1 MSCSANDNDNDI
13 DIEKLKDK
21 LAGEAYGPSDEG
33 SVTKAIEQNDYDDKH
48 DSSSDS
54 DNIESGNDNAA
65 ELVSKIPNK
74 DYTEFV
80 IKVVKKTVKQEDALV
95 RQIFYTGLSAYTNDP
110 INLGIVAP
118 TSEGKTYPVI
128 ETLKPFPKE
137 DVWLIGSMST
147 KLLVRQ
153 KGALVDENNEPLKP
167 QIREVKLNLEYTK
180 DKKEQQ
186 ELKEKLQ
193 ELYENARILIDLRGK
208 ILVFLEPPQHELW
221 NLLKPILSHDSEEIE
236 FPYVDKTDRG
246 MEPKRVIVKGWPA
259 CIFCSARDE
268 SNWPVWPEIQ
278 SRFLITSPN
287 MNSTKYYESNILI
300 SQRKGLPSLVQ
311 QRIVISDEEIQL
323 AKNCIVHLKEEIKK
337 FMTSSSTITLSMK
350 KSGNNNN
357 NNPVWIPYGQI
368 LAEILPSEKGTDT
381 RTTKRIFSLLQII
394 PLAKAHLRHKL
405 IFGPETLVIAALE
418 DLKEVLH
425 ITQNISGMPA
435 YKLKFFKEI
444 FLPLYRLKLCPD
456 KEVVEGSDNFGRQE
470 NRIAVTTK
478 ELCDYLKENEG
489 KVVTTNNL
497 KKTYLNELLNNG
509 YIDEEDSMI
518 DKRQK
523 IYYPLVEISPHKEEK
538 ITNYRTL
545 EGVDNFSQS
554 TKLLLPKNCIN
565 IPQNWLR
572 FEILDLIKY
581 PLKLDKFVLLH
592 EDDEM
597 CICRFEKEY
606 EKDSK
611 LSGYFL
617 KHEINEELHKIF
629 SDIKYLG
636 EIGPYMYEELSTGN
650 EVLQFSIL
658 AESIDKQE
666 EKEQRQQKNKDAS
679 HPATTPITITPEPSQ
694 PLQPS
699 PQVASAAN
707 TGDVSKTIYR
717 IGNTDTWA
725 CKNCKQRDDIWY
737 MKQHHCRGL

>member
-1 MSCSANDNDNDI
+1 
-13 DIEKLKDK
+13 
-21 LAGEAYGPSDEG
+21 
-33 SVTKAIEQNDYDDKH
+33 
-48 DSSSDS
+48 
-54 DNIESGNDNAA
+54 
-65 ELVSKIPNK
+65 
-74 DYTEFV
+74 
-80 IKVVKKTVKQEDALV
+80 
-95 RQIFYTGLSAYTNDP
+95 
-110 INLGIVAP
+110 
-118 TSEGKTYPVI
+118 
-128 ETLKPFPKE
+128 
-137 DVWLIGSMST
+137 
-147 KLLVRQ
+147 
-153 KGALVDENNEPLKP
+153 
-167 QIREVKLNLEYTK
+167 
-180 DKKEQQ
+180 
-186 ELKEKLQ
+186 
-193 ELYENARILIDLRGK
+193 LRGK

-323 AKNCIVHLKEEIKK
+323 AKSCILLLKEEIKK

-405 IFGPETLVIAALE
+405 IFGPETLVIASLD
-418 DLKEVLH
+418 DLGEVLH

-444 FLPLYRLKLCPD
+444 FLPLYRSKLEQD
-456 KEVVEGSDNFGRQE
+456 KEEGHE
-470 NRIAVTTK
+470 EKRIAVTTK

-509 YIDEEDSMI
+509 YIDEEDSVI

-523 IYYPLVEISPHKEEK
+523 IYYQLIEFPPHNKEIQGGEENQYK
-538 ITNYRTL
+538 IKNYTTL
-545 EGVDNFSQS
+545 DGVDNFSQN
-554 TKLLLPKNCIN
+554 TKTLT
-565 IPQNWLR
+565 
-572 FEILDLIKY
+572 
-581 PLKLDKFVLLH
+581 
-592 EDDEM
+592 
-597 CICRFEKEY
+597 
-606 EKDSK
+606 S
-611 LSGYFL
+611 
-617 KHEINEELHKIF
+617 
-629 SDIKYLG
+629 
-636 EIGPYMYEELSTGN
+636 
-650 EVLQFSIL
+650 
-658 AESIDKQE
+658 
-666 EKEQRQQKNKDAS
+666 
-679 HPATTPITITPEPSQ
+679 
-694 PLQPS
+694 
-699 PQVASAAN
+699 
-707 TGDVSKTIYR
+707 
-717 IGNTDTWA
+717 
-725 CKNCKQRDDIWY
+725 
-737 MKQHHCRGL
+737 